1 MSRVDETKELDSRF
15 VNRSSFFRMTEH
27 VLWRRHLIRQDWI
40 DIFNL
45 LLVVY
50 RLLLLASTMAVPE

>member
-15 VNRSSFFRMTEH
+15 VINPHFFVRLNMFCGGGISF
-27 VLWRRHLIRQDWI
+27 VKI